1 MKKINNL
8 IREQASPTSIRIHK
22 CNIGIDLYSSSFIRN
37 ITCDYSIGL
46 SPTFNYHDFYA
57 VDSKDNRLRNLLSFE
72 NYNFLEYDFDRVLSS
87 IMHNLVFSNKTF
99 LEITFSKNTK
109 EDITGIKLIPFDAVK
124 IASTKKH
131 SWFLSL
137 KTGNT
142 PCVFKIEKNKYI
154 EFNISELGLK
164 KNYLKR
170 IVKRLKRKSRD
181 ASTRFLLDE
190 KMKNKFSYNDY
201 RKKQDYFILKY
212 PKKIGWVC
220 AGKESLI
227 TKCYMLFRI
236 IRLKEFQ
243 TKCLTLFIEKI
254 NRGLNNI
261 SDITNASGAIK
272 VNVSFPDY
280 QSEWQKYM
288 NGEISS
294 KMLEDSIFPKFVNRN
309 AK

>member
-1 MKKINNL
+1 MKKTKNL
-8 IREQASPTSIRIHK
+8 IREQASPVGFRIHK
-22 CNIGIDLYSSSFIRN
+22 CNIGIDLYSSSFIENLTR
-37 ITCDYSIGL
+37 DYSIEF
-46 SPTFNYHDFYA
+46 SPSFNYRNFYT
-57 VDSKDNRLRNLLSFE
+57 VDSEDNRLRDLLYFE
-72 NYNFLEYDFDRVLSS
+72 DYGFLEYNFDKVLSS
-87 IMHNLVFSNKTF
+87 IMHNLIFSNKTF
-99 LEITFSKNTK
+99 LEIVFSKNTM

-137 KTGNT
+137 KTGNK

-243 TKCLTLFIEKI
+243 KKCLTLFIEKI
-254 NRGLNNI
+254 NSGLNNI
-261 SDITNASGAIK
+261 SDITNASGTIK
-272 VNVSFPDY
+272 ANVSFPDY
-280 QSEWQKYM
+280 QSEWQKYL

-294 KMLEDSIFPKFVNRN
+294 EMLEDIIFPKFVKRST
-309 AK
+309 K

>member
-1 MKKINNL
+1 MKKTKNL
-8 IREQASPTSIRIHK
+8 IREQASPVGIRIHK
-22 CNIGIDLYSSSFIRN
+22 CNIGIDLYSSSFIENLMR
-37 ITCDYSIGL
+37 DYSIEF
-46 SPTFNYHDFYA
+46 SPSFNYRNFYTVA
-57 VDSKDNRLRNLLSFE
+57 SGDNRLRDLLYFE
-72 NYNFLEYDFDRVLSS
+72 DHSFLEYNFDKVLSS
-87 IMHNLVFSNKTF
+87 IMHNLIFSNKTF
-99 LEITFSKNTK
+99 LEIAFSKNTM

-137 KTGNT
+137 KTDKK
-142 PCVFKIEKNKYI
+142 PCMFKIEKNKYI

-243 TKCLTLFIEKI
+243 KKCLTLFIEKI
-254 NRGLNNI
+254 NSGLNNI
-261 SDITNASGAIK
+261 SDITNASGTIK
-272 VNVSFPDY
+272 ANVSFPDY
-280 QSEWQKYM
+280 QSEWQKYL

-294 KMLEDSIFPKFVNRN
+294 EMLKDIIS
-309 AK
+309 

>member
-1 MKKINNL
+1 
-8 IREQASPTSIRIHK
+8 
-22 CNIGIDLYSSSFIRN
+22 
-37 ITCDYSIGL
+37 
-46 SPTFNYHDFYA
+46 
-57 VDSKDNRLRNLLSFE
+57 
-72 NYNFLEYDFDRVLSS
+72 
-87 IMHNLVFSNKTF
+87 
-99 LEITFSKNTK
+99 
-109 EDITGIKLIPFDAVK
+109 
-124 IASTKKH
+124 
-131 SWFLSL
+131 
-137 KTGNT
+137 
-142 PCVFKIEKNKYI
+142 
-154 EFNISELGLK
+154 
-164 KNYLKR
+164 
-170 IVKRLKRKSRD
+170 
-181 ASTRFLLDE
+181 
-190 KMKNKFSYNDY
+190 MKNKFSYNDY

-294 KMLEDSIFPKFVNRN
+294 KMLEDSIFPKFVNRKPN
-309 AK
+309 SKKASICVMQNETLNIFTSNNGQIKNRANKNDEV

>member
-1 MKKINNL
+1 MKKTKNH
-8 IREQASPTSIRIHK
+8 IREQASPIGIRIHK

-37 ITCDYSIGL
+37 ITCDYSIEF
-46 SPTFNYHDFYA
+46 SPTFNYRNFYA
-57 VDSKDNRLRNLLSFE
+57 VESKDNRLRDLLSFE

-99 LEITFSKNTK
+99 LEIAFSKNTK

-137 KTGNT
+137 KTDKK
-142 PCVFKIEKNKYI
+142 PCMFKIEKNKYI

-164 KNYLKR
+164 KNCLKR

-181 ASTRFLLDE
+181 SSTDFVLDE

-254 NRGLNNI
+254 NSGLNNI
-261 SDITNASGAIK
+261 SEITNASGTIK
-272 VNVSFPDY
+272 ANVSFPDY

-294 KMLEDSIFPKFVNRN
+294 KMLEDIIFPKFVKRST
-309 AK
+309 K